1 MKFSVFNNFSSTIL
15 VHKCFFLEIKL
26 DKKKFIDSLVDK
38 IQSITKNSPLKEV
51 KNNLRSVIQSK
62 LDEFNLV
69 SREEFE
75 VQKEVLRKTREK
87 LEDLEKKIENKIK

>member
-1 MKFSVFNNFSSTIL
+1 M
-15 VHKCFFLEIKL
+15 
-26 DKKKFIDSLVDK
+26 DKKKFIENLVDK

-51 KNNLRSVIQSK
+51 KNNLSSVIQSK

>member
-1 MKFSVFNNFSSTIL
+1 
-15 VHKCFFLEIKL
+15 L
-26 DKKKFIDSLVDK
+26 DKKKFIDNLVDK

-51 KNNLRSVIQSK
+51 KNNLSTVIQSK

-87 LEDLEKKIENKIK
+87 LENLEKKIQKKIK

>member
-1 MKFSVFNNFSSTIL
+1 M
-15 VHKCFFLEIKL
+15 
-26 DKKKFIDSLVDK
+26 DKKKFIDNLVDK

-87 LEDLEKKIENKIK
+87 LEDLEKKIQNKLK

>member
-1 MKFSVFNNFSSTIL
+1 M
-15 VHKCFFLEIKL
+15 
-26 DKKKFIDSLVDK
+26 DKKKFIDNLVNK
-38 IQSITKNSPLKEV
+38 IQFITKNSPLKEV

-87 LEDLEKKIENKIK
+87 LEELEKKIQKKIK

>member
-1 MKFSVFNNFSSTIL
+1 M
-15 VHKCFFLEIKL
+15 
-26 DKKKFIDSLVDK
+26 DKKKFIDNLVNK
-38 IQSITKNSPLKEV
+38 IQFITKNSPLKEV
-51 KNNLRSVIQSK
+51 RNNLRSVIQSK

-87 LEDLEKKIENKIK
+87 LEDLEKKIQKKIK

>member
-1 MKFSVFNNFSSTIL
+1 
-15 VHKCFFLEIKL
+15 LEIKL
-26 DKKKFIDSLVDK
+26 DKKKFIENLVDK

-51 KNNLRSVIQSK
+51 KNNLSSVIQSK

>member
-1 MKFSVFNNFSSTIL
+1 M
-15 VHKCFFLEIKL
+15 
-26 DKKKFIDSLVDK
+26 DKKKFIDNLVNK
-38 IQSITKNSPLKEV
+38 IQFITKNSPLKEV
-51 KNNLRSVIQSK
+51 RNNLRSVIQSK

-87 LEDLEKKIENKIK
+87 LEELEKKIQKKIK

>member
-1 MKFSVFNNFSSTIL
+1 
-15 VHKCFFLEIKL
+15 LEIKL
-26 DKKKFIDSLVDK
+26 DKKKFIDNLVNK
-38 IQSITKNSPLKEV
+38 IQFITKNSPLKEV

-87 LEDLEKKIENKIK
+87 LENLEKKIQKKMK

>member
-1 MKFSVFNNFSSTIL
+1 M
-15 VHKCFFLEIKL
+15 
-26 DKKKFIDSLVDK
+26 DKKKFIDNLVDK

-87 LEDLEKKIENKIK
+87 LEDLEKKIENKTK

>member
-1 MKFSVFNNFSSTIL
+1 M
-15 VHKCFFLEIKL
+15 

-38 IQSITKNSPLKEV
+38 IQSIIKNSPLKEV

>member
-1 MKFSVFNNFSSTIL
+1 M
-15 VHKCFFLEIKL
+15 EIKL
-26 DKKKFIDSLVDK
+26 DKKKFIDNLVDK

>member
-1 MKFSVFNNFSSTIL
+1 M
-15 VHKCFFLEIKL
+15 EIKL
-26 DKKKFIDSLVDK
+26 DKKKFIDNLVNK
-38 IQSITKNSPLKEV
+38 IQFITKNSPLKEV

>member
-1 MKFSVFNNFSSTIL
+1 M
-15 VHKCFFLEIKL
+15 
-26 DKKKFIDSLVDK
+26 DKKKFIDNLVNK
-38 IQSITKNSPLKEV
+38 IQFITKNSPLKEA

-87 LEDLEKKIENKIK
+87 LEDLEKKIQKKID

>member
-1 MKFSVFNNFSSTIL
+1 M
-15 VHKCFFLEIKL
+15 

-69 SREEFE
+69 LREEFE
-75 VQKEVLRKTREK
+75 VQKEVLKKTREK
-87 LEDLEKKIENKIK
+87 IRGLGKKN

>member
-1 MKFSVFNNFSSTIL
+1 M
-15 VHKCFFLEIKL
+15 
-26 DKKKFIDSLVDK
+26 DKKKFIDNLVNK
-38 IQSITKNSPLKEV
+38 IQFITKNSPLKEV
-51 KNNLRSVIQSK
+51 RNNLSSVIQSK

-87 LEDLEKKIENKIK
+87 LEELEKKIQKKIK

>member
-1 MKFSVFNNFSSTIL
+1 M
-15 VHKCFFLEIKL
+15 
-26 DKKKFIDSLVDK
+26 DKKKFIDNLVNK

-62 LDEFNLV
+62 LDEFDLV

-87 LEDLEKKIENKIK
+87 LEDLEKKIEKKIK

>member
-1 MKFSVFNNFSSTIL
+1 M
-15 VHKCFFLEIKL
+15 
-26 DKKKFIDSLVDK
+26 VDK

>member
-1 MKFSVFNNFSSTIL
+1 M
-15 VHKCFFLEIKL
+15 EIKL
-26 DKKKFIDSLVDK
+26 DKKKFIDNLVNK
-38 IQSITKNSPLKEV
+38 IQFITKNSPLKEV
-51 KNNLRSVIQSK
+51 RNNLRSVIQSK

-87 LEDLEKKIENKIK
+87 LEDLEKKIQKKIK

>member
-1 MKFSVFNNFSSTIL
+1 M
-15 VHKCFFLEIKL
+15 FFLEIKL
-26 DKKKFIDSLVDK
+26 DKKKFIDNLVNK
-38 IQSITKNSPLKEV
+38 IQFITKNSPLKEV

-87 LEDLEKKIENKIK
+87 LEDLEKKIQKKTE

>member
-1 MKFSVFNNFSSTIL
+1 M
-15 VHKCFFLEIKL
+15 
-26 DKKKFIDSLVDK
+26 DKKKFIDNLVDK

-51 KNNLRSVIQSK
+51 KNNLSTVIQSK

-87 LEDLEKKIENKIK
+87 LENLEKKIQKKIK

>member
-1 MKFSVFNNFSSTIL
+1 M
-15 VHKCFFLEIKL
+15 
-26 DKKKFIDSLVDK
+26 DKKKFIDNLVNK
-38 IQSITKNSPLKEV
+38 IQFITKNSPLKEV

-87 LEDLEKKIENKIK
+87 LEDLEKKIQKKIK

>member
-1 MKFSVFNNFSSTIL
+1 M
-15 VHKCFFLEIKL
+15 

-87 LEDLEKKIENKIK
+87 LEDLEKKIANKIK

>member
-1 MKFSVFNNFSSTIL
+1 M
-15 VHKCFFLEIKL
+15 
-26 DKKKFIDSLVDK
+26 DKKKFIDNLVNK
-38 IQSITKNSPLKEV
+38 IQFITKNSPLKEV

-87 LEDLEKKIENKIK
+87 LENLEKKIQQKMK

>member
-1 MKFSVFNNFSSTIL
+1 M
-15 VHKCFFLEIKL
+15 
-26 DKKKFIDSLVDK
+26 DKKKFIDNLVDK

-87 LEDLEKKIENKIK
+87 LEDLEKKLKTK

>member
-1 MKFSVFNNFSSTIL
+1 M
-15 VHKCFFLEIKL
+15 
-26 DKKKFIDSLVDK
+26 DKKQFIDNLVDK

-75 VQKEVLRKTREK
+75 VQKEVLKKTREK

>member
-1 MKFSVFNNFSSTIL
+1 M
-15 VHKCFFLEIKL
+15 
-26 DKKKFIDSLVDK
+26 DKKKFIDNLVDK

-87 LEDLEKKIENKIK
+87 LEVLEKKIENKIK

>member
-1 MKFSVFNNFSSTIL
+1 M
-15 VHKCFFLEIKL
+15 
-26 DKKKFIDSLVDK
+26 DKKKFIDNLVDK

-87 LEDLEKKIENKIK
+87 LEELEKKIENKIK

>member
-1 MKFSVFNNFSSTIL
+1 M
-15 VHKCFFLEIKL
+15 
-26 DKKKFIDSLVDK
+26 DKKKFIDNLVNK
-38 IQSITKNSPLKEV
+38 IQFITKNSPLKEV

-87 LEDLEKKIENKIK
+87 LEDLEKKVQKKIK

>member
-1 MKFSVFNNFSSTIL
+1 M
-15 VHKCFFLEIKL
+15 
-26 DKKKFIDSLVDK
+26 DKKKFIDNLVDK

>member
-1 MKFSVFNNFSSTIL
+1 M
-15 VHKCFFLEIKL
+15 EIKL

-69 SREEFE
+69 SREKFE

>member
-1 MKFSVFNNFSSTIL
+1 M
-15 VHKCFFLEIKL
+15 KL
-26 DKKKFIDSLVDK
+26 DKKKFIDNLVDK
-38 IQSITKNSPLKEV
+38 IQSITKNSPFKEV

-87 LEDLEKKIENKIK
+87 LEDLEKKIENKTK

>member
-1 MKFSVFNNFSSTIL
+1 
-15 VHKCFFLEIKL
+15 LEIKL
-26 DKKKFIDSLVDK
+26 DKKKFIDNLVNK
-38 IQSITKNSPLKEV
+38 IQFITKNSPLKEV
-51 KNNLRSVIQSK
+51 RNNLSSVIQSK

-87 LEDLEKKIENKIK
+87 LEDLEKKIQKKIK

>member
-1 MKFSVFNNFSSTIL
+1 V
-15 VHKCFFLEIKL
+15 
-26 DKKKFIDSLVDK
+26 DKKKFIDNLVDK

-87 LEDLEKKIENKIK
+87 LEELEKKIENKLK

>member
-1 MKFSVFNNFSSTIL
+1 M
-15 VHKCFFLEIKL
+15 EIKL
-26 DKKKFIDSLVDK
+26 DKKKFIDNLVNK
-38 IQSITKNSPLKEV
+38 IQFITKNSPLKEV

-87 LEDLEKKIENKIK
+87 LEDLEKKIQKKIK

>member
-1 MKFSVFNNFSSTIL
+1 MIFPARFWCINV
-15 VHKCFFLEIKL
+15 FFLEIKL
-26 DKKKFIDSLVDK
+26 DKKKFIDNLVNK
-38 IQSITKNSPLKEV
+38 IQFITKNSPLKEV

-87 LEDLEKKIENKIK
+87 LEDLEKKIQKKIK

>member
-1 MKFSVFNNFSSTIL
+1 M
-15 VHKCFFLEIKL
+15 EIKL
-26 DKKKFIDSLVDK
+26 DKKKFIDNLVNK
-38 IQSITKNSPLKEV
+38 IQFITKNSPLKEV

-87 LEDLEKKIENKIK
+87 LEELEKKIQKKIK

>member
-1 MKFSVFNNFSSTIL
+1 M
-15 VHKCFFLEIKL
+15 EIKL
-26 DKKKFIDSLVDK
+26 DKKKFIENLVDK

-51 KNNLRSVIQSK
+51 KNNLSSVIQSK

>member
-1 MKFSVFNNFSSTIL
+1 
-15 VHKCFFLEIKL
+15 LEIKL
-26 DKKKFIDSLVDK
+26 DKKKFIDNLVDK